1 MIDRLYKLIQTISNN
16 ELNGN
21 ISPQEFN
28 LELHSSVME
37 VYEENLF
44 ELNRAI
50 WKERRGQTNQFSV
63 ENLSGKFRDK
73 LMYYYKE
80 TQLTKDGDTYP
91 LPADLRYIDAL
102 EYNGV
107 EIEPTKNRRQFKAI
121 SNFID
126 TAPSVTTPIYLRVG
140 NILDVAPATITDPVD
155 IYYLRAPLVA
165 KWTYVLVSGTEV
177 FNPDAQDFQDVDIH
191 SSEEY
196 RLTLKLLQ
204 KLGINLMEP
213 QIAQY
218 GLQKEQIDF
227 RNENT

>member
-28 LELHSSVME
+28 LELHSSVKE

-50 WKERRGQTNQFSV
+50 WKERKGQTNQFSV

-80 TQLTKDGDTYP
+80 IQLTKVGNTYP
-91 LPADLRYIDAL
+91 LPADLTYIDAL

-107 EIEPTKNRRQFKAI
+107 EVEPTKNRRQFKAI

-126 TAPSVTTPIYLRVG
+126 CSPTMITPIYLRIG
-140 NILDVAPATITDPVD
+140 DNLDVAPSAIVDPID
-155 IYYLRAPLVA
+155 IYYLRKPLVA
-165 KWTYVLVSGTEV
+165 KWTYVLVNGTEV
-177 FNPDAQDFQDVDIH
+177 FNPDAEDFQDVDIH

-204 KLGINLMEP
+204 KLGINLMEK
-213 QIAQY
+213 QITEY
-218 GLQKEQIDF
+218 GITKEQIDF
-227 RNENT
+227 RNENS